1 MDNQYFVLLGCTQ
14 TTPLKEIEKKYKKL
28 MRKTH
33 PDRGHDDKL
42 CKQINEAYQH
52 ILDYKIN
59 NLFDSP
65 TKLVEINSIQ
75 YIKRISLS
83 NKKYLLESNADTVN
97 TDTVNTDTVND
108 DTFLKFGDNE
118 IETTFRK
125 NLLTSKIIY
134 EYEGGILENIFNYFF

>member
-83 NKKYLLESNADTVN
+83 NKKYLLESKVVN
-97 TDTVNTDTVND
+97 TDADADADTED
-108 DTFLKFGDNE
+108 KFLKFEDNE